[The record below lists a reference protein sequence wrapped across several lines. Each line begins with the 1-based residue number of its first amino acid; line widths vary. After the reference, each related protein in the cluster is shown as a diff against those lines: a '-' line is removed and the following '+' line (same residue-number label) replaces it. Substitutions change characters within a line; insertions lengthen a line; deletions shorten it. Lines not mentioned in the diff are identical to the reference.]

1 MQCSIGWVTRY
12 LAVNVFFIQFVPPAT
27 FLLRT
32 QNRGAVPFPR
42 KKPPRKVACFSGSI
56 PTGRV
61 CKLLTLSPACPTTL
75 SHTGDLGYPKDV
87 TEASEV
93 EFPTPRCHRRPTTWK
108 GLETP
113 RLPPFEP
120 QDPGGAEAVEE
131 VLLLLLELG
140 HLRCGKVEPAS
151 GKFREAGQRGEVA
164 IL

>member
-1 MQCSIGWVTRY
+1 MSSLSSLYPTC
-12 LAVNVFFIQFVPPAT
+12 
-27 FLLRT
+27 LLRT
-32 QNRGAVPFPR
+32 QKRGAVPFPR
-42 KKPPRKVACFSGSI
+42 KEPPRKVACFSGSI
-56 PTGRV
+56 PMR
-61 CKLLTLSPACPTTL
+61 KLLTLCSACPTTL
-75 SHTGDLGYPKDV
+75 SHTRDLGYPKDV

-108 GLETP
+108 RLETP

-120 QDPGGAEAVEE
+120 QDPSGAEAVEE

-151 GKFREAGQRGEVA
+151 GKFREAGQGGEVA